1 MRNHQPESNRA
12 WIGLANVV
20 LEAMALGTL
29 VISTNCGG
37 MDEVII
43 DNENGFLVPIRNSE
57 AMASALK
64 RISELPL
71 PTYQKMATRARN
83 TIEEQH
89 NHEKMVVEM
98 LDLYQKVLN
107 TEL

>member
-1 MRNHQPESNRA
+1 MLPRIEEG
-12 WIGLANVV
+12 IANVV

-29 VISTNCGG
+29 VLSTNCGG
-37 MDEVII
+37 MDEVIV

-57 AMASALK
+57 VMASVLK

-71 PTYQKMATRARN
+71 PAYQKIVTRARN

-89 NHEKMVVEM
+89 NHKKMVVEM
-98 LDLYQKVLN
+98 RDLYQKVLT